1 MFPRVRAS
9 EKQGKNK
16 DRLNRHAED
25 QVSQDAASP
34 ESEGLNSEAPVTY
47 PDSLWQLIGMAL
59 RNPDW
64 TQRLNSIAS
73 RLGLV
78 IFVLLLGL
86 ALVLL
91 GVAVVV
97 LALHGVHTSYRF
109 LFPVGLF
116 TSASAIVIAT
126 ARAAMKRFRK

>member
-16 DRLNRHAED
+16 DRLNRHAEY
-25 QVSQDAASP
+25 QVNKDAESP
-34 ESEGLNSEAPVTY
+34 ESQRSEFRVPSDF
-47 PDSLWQLIGMAL
+47 PNSLWQLIGMAL

-64 TQRLNSIAS
+64 TQRLNSIAG

-78 IFVLLLGL
+78 IFLLLLGL

-91 GVAVVV
+91 GVAW
-97 LALHGVHTSYRF
+97 LCLHCMESI
-109 LFPVGLF
+109 P
-116 TSASAIVIAT
+116 AIVSS
-126 ARAAMKRFRK
+126 FRSAFLLPRQR

>member
-34 ESEGLNSEAPVTY
+34 ESEGPNSEPPVTY

-64 TQRLNSIAS
+64 TQRLNSIAG
-73 RLGLV
+73 RLGLI
-78 IFVLLLGL
+78 IFLLLLGL
-86 ALVLL
+86 ALILL

>member
-9 EKQGKNK
+9 EKQGKN
-16 DRLNRHAED
+16 RHAED
-25 QVSQDAASP
+25 QVNNDAGSP
-34 ESEGLNSEAPVTY
+34 ESQRGEFRGPSDFPN
-47 PDSLWQLIGMAL
+47 SLWQLIGMAL

-78 IFVLLLGL
+78 IFLLLLGL

-109 LFPVGLF
+109 L
-116 TSASAIVIAT
+116 
-126 ARAAMKRFRK
+126 